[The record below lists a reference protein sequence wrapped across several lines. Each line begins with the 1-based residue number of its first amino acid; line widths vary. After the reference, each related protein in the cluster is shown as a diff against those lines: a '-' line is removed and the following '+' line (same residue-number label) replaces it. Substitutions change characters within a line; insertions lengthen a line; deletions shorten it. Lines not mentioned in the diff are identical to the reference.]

1 MISKKMQDAL
11 NNQINEE
18 YFSSYLYLAMSAY
31 FKSINLDGFAHWMK
45 LQSAEEM
52 AHAMKM
58 YAYIYE
64 QQGRVTLQAIGKPQF
79 DWKSPLAAFEAAY
92 KHEQKITGLIN
103 KLADMAMAEKDHA
116 TLGFLNWFVTEQ
128 VEEEA
133 HASEIVEKLKMIKEA
148 PQGLLMFDNILGGRK

>member
-31 FKSINLDGFAHWMK
+31 FKSINLNGFAHWMN

-52 AHAMKM
+52 SHAMKM
-58 YAYIYE
+58 FAYINE
-64 QQGRVTLQAIGKPQF
+64 QQGRVTLQAIAKPQL
-79 DWKSPLAAFEAAY
+79 DWKSPLAAFETTY

-103 KLADMAMAEKDHA
+103 KLADIAMAEKDHA
-116 TLGFLNWFVTEQ
+116 TLNFLNWFVTEQ

-133 HASEIVEKLKMIKEA
+133 QASEIVEKLKMIKEA
-148 PQGLLMFDNILGGRK
+148 PQGLLMFDSILGGRK

>member
-1 MISKKMQDAL
+1 MLSKKMQDAL

-18 YFSSYLYLAMSAY
+18 YFSSYLYLAMAAY

-52 AHAMKM
+52 THAMKI
-58 YAYIYE
+58 YDYIYE
-64 QQGRVTLQAIGKPQF
+64 RQGNVSLMGIGKPQLE
-79 DWKSPLAAFEAAY
+79 WKSPLAAFEAAY
-92 KHEQKITGLIN
+92 KHEQKITGLID
-103 KLADMAMAEKDHA
+103 KLANMAKAEKDHA
-116 TLGFLNWFVTEQ
+116 TDIFLNWFVSEQ

-133 HASEIVEKLKMIKEA
+133 HAAEIVEKLKMIKDS